1 MQEVISIQNIS
12 VQRGGKPVLKNIS
25 WITHSGEH
33 WFLMGQ
39 NGCGKTTLIEI
50 LIGYLWAQE
59 GNIRIMGEQFG
70 QTNLRDLRSKV
81 GYVSSWI
88 MKRMQPDTLV
98 EDVVAS
104 GVDGSVGSFEI
115 KSQKLMTSVKSKLKF
130 FRSLDIVGRKF
141 GTLSSGQQLKCL
153 LARAMVNN
161 PKLLILD
168 EPFSLLDVGTRIDM
182 YNHITALC
190 KTKSSPQVIIVT
202 HHKED
207 ILPVFTHGLILKNGK
222 VLAKGNKKDI
232 LKPVVFAKAFGINQ
246 QNFKK
251 YFEYNKPRSK

>member
-1 MQEVISIQNIS
+1 MQEVISIKNVS
-12 VQRGGKPVLKNIS
+12 VKRGGKQVLKNIT
-25 WITHSGEH
+25 WNTYSGEH

-59 GNIRIMGEQFG
+59 GSVCIMGEQFG
-70 QTNLRDLRSKV
+70 HTNLRDLRAKV

-130 FRSLDIVGRKF
+130 FSSLDIVGRKF

-153 LARAMVNN
+153 LARAMINN

-168 EPFSLLDVGTRIDM
+168 EPFSLLDVGSRIDL
-182 YNHITALC
+182 YEHITELC
-190 KTKSSPQVIIVT
+190 NTKSAPQIIMVT

-207 ILPVFTHGLILKNGK
+207 IIPIFTHGIIIKDGK
-222 VLAKGNKKDI
+222 IAVQGLREDVLN
-232 LKPVVFAKAFGINQ
+232 PSVFAKIFGISKN
-246 QNFKK
+246 NFEK
-251 YFEYNKPRSK
+251 YFY